1 MTGAL
6 LHSYAANTEHYYECY
21 QYECYQYE
29 CYQYQC
35 NKKTLTESLMEHD
48 GWGREMHPGE

>member
-6 LHSYAANTEHYYECY
+6 LHSYAANTEHYCECC
-21 QYECYQYE
+21 QYV